1 MIRTIAALL
10 LLASVSAADE
20 VELVDGTKI
29 EGKVTDLGD
38 SIKITKG
45 GASIT
50 YPKSAVKKIVYKKTA
65 EEIYAEKAKE
75 LKDDDA
81 EGHAAL
87 ARWCLEQKLTKEAKA
102 EYQKVLA
109 VDPDHEDA
117 RKGLGYSKYNGKWM
131 TEDEI
136 KTAQGLVKHKG
147 KWMTPEERDLD
158 LALEEQK
165 ETDKKLLAEVRKWLD
180 KVGST
185 KEDTR
190 KEAKDKL
197 SAIGDAYKTKAFLAG
212 LSSSNEHI
220 RFYVAEE
227 LGRMGEKAA
236 SKPLARRVVW
246 DAKEDIRAAA
256 LKALL
261 AIGDPDTSLH
271 LIPFLDEDQIVARI
285 RTEDA
290 LSNFKD
296 LRAAMPL
303 LVVYSNAIET
313 LKFIEKYEG
322 QMAQMVKR
330 TMILK
335 TGQKVILPENL
346 NLTAEMFDPEAK
358 ARLRAEKDSCST
370 ALRVLTGQDFGED
383 VGKWA
388 DWIKKNKK

>member
-1 MIRTIAALL
+1 MMIRTIAALL
-10 LLASVSAADE
+10 LLASVAAADE

-50 YPKSAVKKIVYKKTA
+50 YPKSAVKKITYRKTA
-65 EEIYAEKAKE
+65 EELYAEKTKE
-75 LKDDDA
+75 LKDDDLD
-81 EGHAAL
+81 GRVAL
-87 ARWCLEQKLTKEAKA
+87 AKWCLENKLSREAKA
-102 EYQKVLA
+102 EWQKVVA
-109 VDPDHEDA
+109 IDPDHEEA
-117 RKGLGYSKYNGKWM
+117 RSALGFAKYNGKWM
-131 TEDEI
+131 TDDEI

-147 KWMTPEERDLD
+147 KWMTPEERDLE

-165 ETDKKLLAEVRKWLD
+165 ETDKKLLAEVKKWLD

-185 KEDTR
+185 KEEVRT
-190 KEAKDKL
+190 EAKEKL
-197 SAIGDAYKTKAFLAG
+197 AAIGDAYKKKAYLAG
-212 LSSSNEHI
+212 ISSTNEHI
-220 RFYVAEE
+220 RLHVTEE

-236 SKPLARRVVW
+236 SKPLARRLVW
-246 DAKEDIRAAA
+246 DAKEEIRAAA

-271 LIPFLDEDQIVARI
+271 LIPYLDEYQILARI

-290 LSNFKD
+290 LSYFKD

-303 LVVYSNAIET
+303 LVVLANAIDT

-322 QMAQMVKR
+322 QMQQMVRR

-335 TGQKVILPENL
+335 TGQKVIIPDNL
-346 NLTAEMFDPEAK
+346 NLTAEMFDAETK
-358 ARLRAEKDSCST
+358 ARLRTEKDSCAT
-370 ALRVLTGQDFGED
+370 ALRAITGQDFGED
-383 VGKWA
+383 VAKWA
-388 DWIKKNKK
+388 AWLKKKK